1 MINKQVHIIHI
12 LQYLHTFMYVHV
24 YWYFYARL
32 KEDTIIKN
40 KITVVSIMFISI
52 NFHGFCKNDKSDSFK
67 DT

>member
-1 MINKQVHIIHI
+1 MINKQVIHI

-24 YWYFYARL
+24 YWYFNARL

-52 NFHGFCKNDKSDSFK
+52 NCHGFCKNDTSDSFK